1 MCFKEK
7 KSNAA
12 LQDIKQNNPG
22 NRIEDAFL
30 WKLACV
36 TEFKKKMKK
45 GHSDF
50 LSLNYE
56 TNSRDINSKL

>member
-36 TEFKKKMKK
+36 TEFKKK
-45 GHSDF
+45 
-50 LSLNYE
+50 
-56 TNSRDINSKL
+56 